1 MKNKHKE
8 RYLQRLSNRSDL
20 RALNDDELKRI
31 QQIYLNMASDIF
43 KMCDDYGIYAT
54 LSGGSALGAVR
65 HQGFIPWDDDMDI
78 NMPRKDYELFKRQFN
93 EYFQGKY
100 QLYAPNSSLSSHY
113 RIGKIESTDVM
124 IEDDKGY
131 WHGLI
136 IDLFVIENTPDFG
149 PYRWLCGIRSILY
162 TFVAACCSL
171 RESRKQY
178 IKNHK
183 ATPPYSLSE
192 RVFLLIGYIFSFRS
206 ADSWN
211 DLTDRINQCPNEQ
224 SKYVSIPSGRRHYFG
239 ETYRR
244 ESMLKAQNMKFEDRF
259 FPVPSGYDEYFSK
272 LYGDYMTIPP
282 VEKREKHYVHSVAF
296 K

>member
-1 MKNKHKE
+1 MILLNPIFFQLF
-8 RYLQRLSNRSDL
+8 RSLYLVINQGMNQ
-20 RALNDDELKRI
+20 K
-31 QQIYLNMASDIF
+31 
-43 KMCDDYGIYAT
+43 AT
-54 LSGGSALGAVR
+54 DFV
-65 HQGFIPWDDDMDI
+65 
-78 NMPRKDYELFKRQFN
+78 
-93 EYFQGKY
+93 
-100 QLYAPNSSLSSHY
+100 
-113 RIGKIESTDVM
+113 
-124 IEDDKGY
+124 
-131 WHGLI
+131 GL
-136 IDLFVIENTPDFG
+136 E
-149 PYRWLCGIRSILY
+149 
-162 TFVAACCSL
+162 
-171 RESRKQY
+171 Y